1 MSKKQVVL
9 KIYGRVQMVLF
20 RDSTK
25 KKAQKLGLT
34 GLVSNQSDGTVKVI
48 AEGEE
53 KKLEKLI
60 KWCYNGPMLAKVD
73 KIDIDWQKATGQFE
87 KFEIKY

>member
-1 MSKKQVVL
+1 MIKQVSL

-20 RDSTK
+20 RDSTRRKAK
-25 KKAQKLGLT
+25 KLNLVGWVMNQK
-34 GLVSNQSDGTVKVI
+34 DGTVQVV

-53 KKLEKLI
+53 ENLKQLI
-60 KWCYNGPMLAKVD
+60 KWCYNGPMLAKID
-73 KIDIDWQKATGQFE
+73 KIDISWQEPIGQFN